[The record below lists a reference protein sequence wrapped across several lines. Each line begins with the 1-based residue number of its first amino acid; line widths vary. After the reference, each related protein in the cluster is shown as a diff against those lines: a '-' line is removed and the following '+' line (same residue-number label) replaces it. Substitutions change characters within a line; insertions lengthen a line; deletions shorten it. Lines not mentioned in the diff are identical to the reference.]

1 MGDLASCGSWGL
13 LGVPGAHVFSIGLAA
28 VWYGPIDFELAKCQ
42 AQAILKTNRLNPR
55 GVYTT
60 LRINVL
66 PVPSS
71 SRFLKRAFRAR
82 GAPTFAA
89 TRVFFLSLFDSDP
102 CFAVFCRIR
111 FFVIF
116 RKSQKQNVRVR
127 GFAVWGLGGGFSRSS
142 YKTRISVV
150 ICVRAGP
157 LVCQKWSLA
166 PAACM
171 FSKTCIFNTNAE
183 HAICRRV
190 LHSFGVPFKVKMD
203 VSSRRY
209 AHVEKGS
216 FRSALVN
223 TRNSVVFC
231 SVFGAF
237 WVSGCPLGGSISG
250 PKVPPEGHRQAGQ
263 LAQSWRK
270 QALQKHAFFTY
281 ETRFGRFGWPSGGP
295 FRTPSGEGPDRNSR
309 RRSVRKASR
318 RCRPRLA

>member
-1 MGDLASCGSWGL
+1 M
-13 LGVPGAHVFSIGLAA
+13 
-28 VWYGPIDFELAKCQ
+28 FE
-42 AQAILKTNRLNPR
+42 
-55 GVYTT
+55 
-60 LRINVL
+60 
-66 PVPSS
+66 
-71 SRFLKRAFRAR
+71 
-82 GAPTFAA
+82 A
-89 TRVFFLSLFDSDP
+89 TRVFVLVLFRFRP
-102 CFAVFCRIR
+102 VFCGVLSHP
-111 FFVIF
+111 FFRVF

-209 AHVEKGS
+209 AHFEKGS

-250 PKVPPEGHRQAGQ
+250 PKVPPEGHRQA
-263 LAQSWRK
+263 ASWPK
-270 QALQKHAFFTY
+270 VGAK
-281 ETRFGRFGWPSGGP
+281 
-295 FRTPSGEGPDRNSR
+295 
-309 RRSVRKASR
+309 
-318 RCRPRLA
+318 